1 MDQVQDSH
9 LDWDP
14 LKFYP
19 DQIVRKCEYL
29 KIVRNC
35 ENLKIVRKCEY
46 LKIVH
51 KCEYL
56 TKDLLL
62 WASHTDKQG
71 VEAAAHMEIIG
82 FVLEVGSLMIDL
94 KTYKRWRPSWSS
106 PYVDKRLQPL
116 KITNCSLF
124 CSHPSLKRIIG
135 VVFKFQTRIS
145 LNTALVEKERK
156 ETRFHLHLA
165 CCLSRRDL
173 E

>member
-14 LKFYP
+14 LKFYS

-29 KIVRNC
+29 KIVR
-35 ENLKIVRKCEY
+35 KCEC
-46 LKIVH
+46 LM
-51 KCEYL
+51 
-56 TKDLLL
+56 KDLLL

-106 PYVDKRLQPL
+106 PFVDKHLQPL
-116 KITNCSLF
+116 KITDCTIF

-145 LNTALVEKERK
+145 LNTALVERK
-156 ETRFHLHLA
+156 RKWKKISPPPRLLPLQA
-165 CCLSRRDL
+165 RPGRGL
-173 E
+173 